1 MAKKHKLQATHRN
14 RSGSGALKQMR
25 REGLVPAVIYGAGA
39 ENENVKVDAKVFSD
53 LLHHSASESILV
65 NLDIEGKT
73 RLALIQDV
81 QHNSLTND
89 IVHVDFLA
97 VNENESITAVIP
109 VEAVGTAVGVKEGG
123 ILDVQL
129 HDLEIHCLPKDL
141 PEIIEVDV
149 SGLKL
154 GEALHIGEVKFPDG
168 VTPSL
173 NAEVVLAIV
182 SEPRVKD
189 EEASEEGA
197 AEPEVIREKEKQ
209 AEETAEA

>member
-1 MAKKHKLQATHRN
+1 MAKKHQLEATHRN

-25 REGLVPAVIYGAGA
+25 REGLVPAVIYGAGT

-65 NLDIEGKT
+65 NLDIQGTK

-81 QHNSLTND
+81 QHNSLTNE

-97 VNENESITAVIP
+97 VNENELITAVIP
-109 VEAVGTAVGVKEGG
+109 VEAIGIAAGVKAGG

-129 HDLEIHCLPKDL
+129 HDLEIQCLPKDL

-149 SGLKL
+149 TALKL
-154 GEALHIGEVKFPDG
+154 GEALHLGDVPFPEGVKP
-168 VTPSL
+168 TL
-173 NAEVVLAIV
+173 NADVVLAIV
-182 SEPRVKD
+182 SEPRVKEDIDD
-189 EEASEEGA
+189 EDGPTEL
-197 AEPEVIREKEKQ
+197 EVIKEKAPK
-209 AEETAEA
+209 AED